1 VDEHAEAGIH
11 QVKVEEDEPS
21 EDDMEEGLLIEGEER
36 EYVLELLLREA
47 PPETGVTSQ
56 PTRPEQVGP
65 TGKGK
70 KGLKKKCHKKTRVV
84 SEANSKAVQE
94 AGKEPGSKEGERE
107 KPQSQ
112 PHNPETCG
120 GDAAAMSHVK
130 SDKFAP
136 PPPTLRRECS
146 AQ

>member
-1 VDEHAEAGIH
+1 
-11 QVKVEEDEPS
+11 VKVEEDEPS

-47 PPETGVTSQ
+47 PPEAGATSQ

-70 KGLKKKCHKKTRVV
+70 KGLKKKYHKKTRVA
-84 SEANSKAVQE
+84 SEANSKAMQE
-94 AGKEPGSKEGERE
+94 IGKKPSSKEEESEG
-107 KPQSQ
+107 PQSR

-120 GDAAAMSHVK
+120 GGATAMGHAK
-130 SDKFAP
+130 SDKFVP
-136 PPPTLRRECS
+136 PPPTLGRECS
-146 AQ
+146 A